1 MWRLRV
7 QLHSGNCAGDERPRE
22 WKTGSGN
29 ICFTSRQKICIMRS
43 ILYIEKNRFVEIHR
57 KKEKV
62 QKRKGSVEYRGR

>member
-1 MWRLRV
+1 
-7 QLHSGNCAGDERPRE
+7 
-22 WKTGSGN
+22 
-29 ICFTSRQKICIMRS
+29 MRS